1 MKNRYLFLLITIL
14 LISFANLVFCS
25 DKPNNKLKFIE
36 NKGQWESN
44 ILYKTIFWGGYAFLE
59 NNGIMIVLSDNKG
72 GCKHDINQ
80 EHGIECED
88 NKQIIHNHAFKL
100 KLLNSNYPKTI
111 IPQNK
116 SKDYNNYYIGNDKSK
131 WTSEAYSY
139 GEISYKEIYN
149 NIDWLV
155 YSKEGNI
162 KHDFIIHK
170 GGKVEDISLTYEG
183 IDKISLHNGNIILQT
198 SIGEIVEVKPFAYQE
213 INGQKKEIE
222 AEFILKDKIITYK
235 VKDYNPNYDL
245 IIDPELIFS
254 TYTGSTAD
262 NWGFTATY
270 DKKGNVYIG
279 GIASGTGYPTTIGA
293 YDTTFNGNN
302 WDISISKFDKLGQNL
317 LYSTYIGGSS
327 CEMPHSLIVNEYGEL
342 VIFGTTGS
350 DNFPIT
356 DNAFQGVFRGGDSV
370 AYDSNIKF
378 RYGCDIFVCKFNSSG
393 SELLASTFVGGSGN
407 DGLNYRE
414 RYNRIP
420 SIERFGNDSIYSN
433 YGDGARGELITDDMN
448 NIYVG
453 SCTFSSDFP
462 TSPNAFQPNS
472 GGKEDGVVF
481 KLDYSLSTMLF
492 SSYIGGSEDDAVYS
506 IDTDKEYKL
515 YVAGGTVSHNFPTTS
530 GAFSTSFNGGK
541 TDGFLSL
548 ISYDGSNLLA
558 STYFGSN
565 QKDQAYFVRTDKDN
579 NPHIFGQTYA
589 LGTSLVYNAT
599 YNIPNSGQFITKFTP
614 DLQTRTWSTVFGDGR
629 NRPNI
634 SPSAFAVDICGRI
647 YVSGWGS
654 FGNLTTV
661 NMQTTSG
668 TYDSITDGADFY
680 IMSLAS
686 NASALDYATF
696 FGENG
701 NTDHVDGGTSRFDKF
716 STLYQTVCA
725 SCGGTDRFPT
735 TPNAYCDSNYS
746 HNCNAAAVKF
756 NIHDDFPIADF
767 DYPQIGCAPL
777 TITFTNNSRGNSFLW
792 DFGDEITS
800 NDTNPTHTYT
810 NGGIFQVTLIAY
822 MANGCITSD
831 TVTNTILVLNNSSQT
846 IPSLITCPNVPIQI
860 GIPPLST
867 NNITFQWHPSSLVT
881 SPNISNPFAIITQP
895 TNFYLIISNGTCS
908 DTIWQRINIRE
919 LHINMP
925 DTIKTCNSPYPL
937 TIPIDQCSSY
947 KFSTQRDFSVL
958 INEDT
963 TQSTTDIYLN
973 NSLYI
978 YIKVEK
984 DGCIGFDS
992 VWFSFSGT
1000 SLTVQTE
1007 DVKCNGGTNGRATA
1021 MISGGLSPHSFNWSN
1036 GQAGNITSINNLS
1049 VGDYSVIVTDSRGC
1063 QSTMPFTIN
1072 EPNAIN
1078 PNATQTNNP
1087 CEGAHLGTITI
1098 NPSGG
1103 SYPYSILWADNS
1115 TSFSLSGLPSGDYI
1129 YVITDENN
1137 CTLKDTITIINT
1149 GNFNTAITKKDN
1161 NCIEA
1166 CTGEAK
1172 ANVSGGTEP
1181 YTYLW
1186 NNGETTQTI
1195 TELCCNSYNVQTT
1208 DQNGCKSQAS
1218 VTILNKDIF
1227 HDFWISA
1234 SSTNIYDGDVIL
1246 LSCTDITGVE
1256 YQWTPTTYVMT
1267 PNRPKTF
1274 ATPMDTTTYYVYA
1287 TDGNGC
1293 NYLDSIK
1300 INVEVILCN
1309 KPNIFIPNIFTPNGD
1324 GKNDVIKVTGEYIET
1339 LNLLIFDRWGEKVF
1353 STTNPQEGWNGTYRG
1368 ENCMS
1373 GVYYY
1378 RLEVGCKLGRKY
1390 QTSGD
1395 ITLIR

>member
-183 IDKISLHNGNIILQT
+183 IDKISLHKNNIILQT

-235 VKDYNPNYDL
+235 VKDYNPSYDL

-262 NWGFTATY
+262 NWGFTSAY

-279 GIASGTGYPTTIGA
+279 GIADNNGYPTTIGA
-293 YDTTFNGNN
+293 YDRTFNGN
-302 WDISISKFDKLGQNL
+302 WDVSISKFDKIGQHIL
-317 LYSTYIGGSS
+317 FSTYIGGSS
-327 CEMPHSLIVNEYGEL
+327 CEMPHSLIVNELGEL

-350 DNFPIT
+350 SNFPVT
-356 DNAFQGVFRGGDSV
+356 NNAFQETFRGGDSV
-370 AYDSNIKF
+370 AYDGSII
-378 RYGCDIFVCKFNSSG
+378 YEHGCDIFVCKLNSSG

-407 DGLNYRE
+407 DGLNFQNY
-414 RYNRIP
+414 Y
-420 SIERFGNDSIYSN
+420 SQTTMYSGNDSLYSN

-453 SCTFSSDFP
+453 TCTFSSEFP
-462 TSPNAFQPNS
+462 TSSNAFQPNR
-472 GGKEDGVVF
+472 GGKQDGVVF

-506 IDTDKEYKL
+506 VDADKEYKL

-530 GAFSTSFNGGK
+530 GAFSSSFNGGK

-589 LGTSLVYNAT
+589 LGISLVHNAT
-599 YNIPNSGQFITKFTP
+599 YNIPNSGQFIAKFTP

-647 YVSGWGS
+647 YASGWGS
-654 FGNLTTV
+654 WGNLTTN
-661 NMQTTSG
+661 NMQTTSDA
-668 TYDSITDGADFY
+668 YSSNTDGMDFY

-686 NASALDYATF
+686 DASTLDYATF
-696 FGENG
+696 FGEYG
-701 NTDHVDGGTSRFDKF
+701 GRGDHVDGGTSRFDKF
-716 STLYQTVCA
+716 STLYQTACA
-725 SCGGTDRFPT
+725 SCGGTDGFPT
-735 TPNAYCDSNYS
+735 TPNAYCRTNNST
-746 HNCNAAAVKF
+746 NCNSAVFKF

-777 TITFTNNSRGNSFLW
+777 TITFTNNSRGDSFLW
-792 DFGDEITS
+792 DFGDGITS

-822 MANGCITSD
+822 MTNGCITSD
-831 TVTNTILVLNNSSQT
+831 TVTNTILVLGNSSQT
-846 IPSLITCPNVPIQI
+846 IPALTTCPNVPIQI

-867 NNITFQWHPSSLVT
+867 NNITFQWQPSSLVT
-881 SPNISNPFAIITQP
+881 SSNISNPFAIITQP
-895 TNFYLIISNGTCS
+895 TNFYLIISNGTCT
-908 DTIWQRINIRE
+908 DTIWQTINIGE
-919 LHINMP
+919 IPIYMP
-925 DTIKTCNSPYPL
+925 DTIKTCNSPYSL
-937 TIPIDQCSSY
+937 TIPINECSSY
-947 KFSTQRDFSVL
+947 KFSTQRDFSML

-973 NSLYI
+973 NSHYI
-978 YIKVEK
+978 YVKVEK

-992 VWFSFSGT
+992 VWFNFSGT
-1000 SLTVQTE
+1000 SLIIQTE
-1007 DVKCNGGTNGRATA
+1007 DVKCNGETNGRATA
-1021 MISGGLSPHSFNWSN
+1021 LISGGLSPHSFNWSN
-1036 GQAGNITSINNLS
+1036 GQSGNITSINNLS
-1049 VGDYSVIVTDSRGC
+1049 VGDYSIIVTDSRGC

-1103 SYPYSILWADNS
+1103 ISPYSILWADNS
-1115 TSFSLSGLPSGDYI
+1115 TTFSLSGLLSGDYI
-1129 YVITDENN
+1129 YVITDVNN
-1137 CTLKDTITIINT
+1137 CTLKDTINIINT

-1166 CTGEAK
+1166 CKGEAK

-1195 TELCCNSYNVQTT
+1195 TELCCNSYNVETT
-1208 DQNGCKSQAS
+1208 DQNGCKSQAN

-1227 HDFWISA
+1227 HDFEISA
-1234 SSTNIYDGDVIL
+1234 SSTNIYDGDIIL
-1246 LSCTDITGVE
+1246 LSCTEIPGVE

-1267 PNRPKTF
+1267 PHRPKTF

-1309 KPNIFIPNIFTPNGD
+1309 KPNIFIANIFTPNGD